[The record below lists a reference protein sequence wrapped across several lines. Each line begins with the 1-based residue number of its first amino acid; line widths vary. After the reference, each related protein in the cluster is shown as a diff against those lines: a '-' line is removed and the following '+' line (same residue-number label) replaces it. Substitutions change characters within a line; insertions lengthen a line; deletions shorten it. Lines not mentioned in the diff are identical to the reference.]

1 MFKDNIVYGPPLPGV
16 LKREVEILCALGG
29 RQAYISPDA
38 VYESPKLVFVVT
50 EYCKGRDLLSL
61 RRRLL
66 SDKESV
72 GVHIPVHIVKRISS
86 QLIREL
92 DQCVQK
98 GIIHRDIKP
107 AIILLVDEGDESDL
121 RLIDFGSGAMDEPP
135 PSAPVVGERFHHEP
149 YRHATYSGSGFYNF
163 PEMFRRSYTSKK
175 YAWSAGVTL
184 YVFTAGYSS
193 GGILQDTFNIMHS
206 SKIGKLANLPGIET
220 VPEGFSRQVLEK
232 FLVYRDKTRS
242 TAAEVLQ
249 CDFLCLQGRS
259 DD

>member
-135 PSAPVVGERFHHEP
+135 PIAPVVGEGSHHEP
-149 YRHATYSGSGFYNF
+149 SRHATYAGSGFYNS
-163 PEMFRRSYTSKK
+163 PEMFQRSYTSKTD
-175 YAWSAGVTL
+175 AWSAGVTL
-184 YVFTAGYSS
+184 YVFTAGYPS
-193 GGILQDTFNIMHS
+193 GGILQDTFNIMHT